1 MKKIISLLLAVA
13 MMLSL
18 VACGGNGSNDA
29 NLIETDLSNPVTIK
43 WIMPGP
49 GIQADS
55 EMVWAKF
62 NEELHK
68 VEGFEN
74 VTVDIEV
81 IPVAD
86 YAQKMILMQTSGEQM
101 DIIQTY
107 QLQYADEYRDG
118 TIIDMTPYLEKYAKE
133 TLNEVPQWVIDMGK
147 VDGGQAILPNYQKMV
162 QSYMYVNIPEELAQ
176 YADIEGLEKAFM
188 EEDKANNYIL
198 SDKSKQLITEY
209 LSKVSA
215 AGKLGKGY
223 VTPFSLRGVEPIIN
237 IFQYYYNDPDFTVVN
252 AHLDAQQQ
260 GNWKFKKE
268 MYDLG
273 YVRKDA
279 LSAKNT
285 DADGIPNG
293 NAMFPAQNIPG
304 VFTTYLEE
312 GIFDVPVVQIPA
324 QNNHFVPYKPAAG
337 GTAIPVNSQYP
348 DVAAKIINLMNSS
361 KGIELFNI
369 MVYGI
374 EGVHYTVEK
383 EYENGDKLISPEYAD
398 EGNSSSKY
406 GLWKWIVGNAKNA
419 YLTVGQGED
428 YKETIYTNLNEGENT
443 IPSPLM
449 GFALDADSIEV
460 KLTQIKSVSSEYG
473 NPIGSGAADT
483 EKLLAEMEEKYK
495 LAGSDEIIAE
505 IQAQVD
511 AFVKT
516 K

>member
-1 MKKIISLLLAVA
+1 MKKIISLLLAVVMIVA
-13 MMLSL
+13 LT
-18 VACGGNGSNDA
+18 ACGTTNSNNAD
-29 NLIETDLSNPVTIK
+29 LIETDLSKPVTIK

-49 GIQADS
+49 GVQSDS

-62 NEELHK
+62 NEELKK

-86 YAQKMILMQTSGEQM
+86 YAQKMTLMQTSGEQM

-107 QLQYADEYRDG
+107 QLNYAQEYRNG

-133 TLNEVPQWVIDMGK
+133 TLDEVPEWVITMGK

-162 QSYMYVNIPEELAQ
+162 MSYSYVNIPADLAQ
-176 YADIEGLEKAFM
+176 YADLEAMEKAFM
-188 EEDKANNYIL
+188 EEDKNNNYIL
-198 SDKSKQLITEY
+198 SDTTKQLITDY
-209 LSKVSA
+209 VSKVA
-215 AGKLGKGY
+215 ATGKIGKGY
-223 VTPFSLRGVEPIIN
+223 VTPFPLRGMEKIVDT
-237 IFQYYYNDPDFTVVN
+237 FQYYYNDPDFTVVN
-252 AHLDAQQQ
+252 SHLDAQQQ
-260 GNWKFKKE
+260 TNWRFKKE

-279 LSAKNT
+279 LSAKNA
-285 DADGIPNG
+285 DANG
-293 NAMFPAQNIPG
+293 VVGGNIMFGAQNIPG
-304 VFTTYLEE
+304 AFTSYLEE
-312 GIFDVPVVQIPA
+312 NTFDVPVIQIPTMA
-324 QNNHFVPYKPAAG
+324 NHFIEHRPAAG

-348 DVAAKIINLMNSS
+348 DVAAKFINLMNSS
-361 KGIELFNI
+361 KGVELYNI

-406 GLWKWIVGNAKNA
+406 GLWKWIIGNAKNA

-428 YKETIYTNLNEGENT
+428 YKEIIYTQLNEGERT

-449 GFALDADSIEV
+449 GFALDSSSIDV
-460 KLTQIKSVSSEYG
+460 KLSQIKSVSSEYG

-483 EKLLAEMEEKYK
+483 EKLLAEMTEKYK
-495 LAGSDEIIAE
+495 QAGSDDVCAE

-511 AFVKT
+511 AFIKT